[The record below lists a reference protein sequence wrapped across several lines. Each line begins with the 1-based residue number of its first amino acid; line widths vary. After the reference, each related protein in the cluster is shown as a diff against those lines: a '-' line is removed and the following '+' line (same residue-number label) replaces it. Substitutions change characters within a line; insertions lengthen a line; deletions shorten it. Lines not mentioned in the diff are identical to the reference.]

1 MRFYFAKTELPGFDL
16 VAKTLLV
23 TVGVL
28 SAGVLLSAMLAV
40 LVLAGEWTL
49 GGTGVLFAACVAFV
63 AFCYAY
69 FKHSELFSLSS
80 N

>member
-1 MRFYFAKTELPGFDL
+1 
-16 VAKTLLV
+16 
-23 TVGVL
+23 
-28 SAGVLLSAMLAV
+28 LSAMLAV